1 MSEPF
6 LAHSEISNEI
16 YIICGKKKYP
26 VTEQVISA
34 MKATGRLN
42 ERPQGEWL
50 HPYKSDIACECSN
63 CHRQMPITNYY
74 HFCPN
79 CGAIMEEI
87 V

>member
-50 HPYKSDIACECSN
+50 DIYSSHIAYKCS
-63 CHRQMPITNYY
+63 CCGVQIPITDLFNY
-74 HFCPN
+74 CPN
-79 CGAIMEEI
+79 CGSDMR
-87 V
+87 